1 MQTQMRATALI
12 NHLYGHAKSFLMTLL
27 AIDLEIKTNW
37 TEGLRGVVECLDLE
51 TARTRVEGRDKVQMT
66 AQTEI

>member
-1 MQTQMRATALI
+1 MRATAPI
-12 NHLYGHAKSFLMTLL
+12 KQLYGHAKSFLMTPL

-51 TARTRVEGRDKVQMT
+51 TARARV
-66 AQTEI
+66 